1 LTLEFSFEEG
11 LRRRALQRL
20 LLLLLLKMSQL
31 VAAFLSSSN

>member
-20 LLLLLLKMSQL
+20 LLLLLKMGQL